1 MKNLSGFLKRTT
13 MLALVCL
20 SGCISMEKTP
30 VATPATLADLKN
42 ELSLTAQRLQGVA
55 ELQHKEFNQQQSA
68 LAAQLNTEL
77 VHMHEAISMLDRKI
91 ISLHT
96 TTPATVVI
104 SEEKCPAPPPG
115 QTPDG
120 KLLLGEAEWLWL
132 ETADQAFQA
141 RIDTGAATSSISAAD
156 ITSFERNGK
165 DWVRFFMSHQG
176 MDDRIQIEAPLVRYV
191 RVRQASAEGI
201 DRRPVVRL
209 SVRVGEQNEITE
221 FTLTD
226 RSNMTFPV
234 LLGRDFLKDIAVVD
248 VARKYIQTKPQP
260 RDAR

>member
-1 MKNLSGFLKRTT
+1 
-13 MLALVCL
+13 
-20 SGCISMEKTP
+20 MEKAP
-30 VATPATLADLKN
+30 VSTPATLADLKS
-42 ELSLTAQRLQGVA
+42 ELSLTAQRLQDAV
-55 ELQHKEFNQQQSA
+55 ELQHKEYNQQQSA
-68 LAAQLNTEL
+68 LADQINTEL

-91 ISLHT
+91 NSLHP

-104 SEEKCPAPPPG
+104 SEELCPAPPPG

-132 ETADQAFQA
+132 ETVDQAFQA
-141 RIDTGAATSSISAAD
+141 RIDTGADTSSISAAD

-191 RVRQASAEGI
+191 RVRQSSADGL

-209 SVRVGEQNEITE
+209 SVRVGEQNEKTE

-226 RSNMTFPV
+226 RSHMTFPV

-248 VARKYIQTKPQP
+248 VGRKYIQTKPQ
-260 RDAR
+260 RKDVR

>member
-1 MKNLSGFLKRTT
+1 MKNLSSFLKRSI
-13 MLALVCL
+13 LLSLVSL
-20 SGCISMEKTP
+20 SGCISMGKAP
-30 VATPATLADLKN
+30 ATPPVTLADLKS
-42 ELSLTAQRLQGVA
+42 ELSLTTQRLQDVVK
-55 ELQHKEFNQQQSA
+55 LQHKEFSQQQKA
-68 LAAQLNTEL
+68 LAAELNTEL

-91 ISLHT
+91 NALHT
-96 TTPATVVI
+96 TAPASAVI
-104 SEEKCPAPPPG
+104 SEELCPAPPPG

-132 ETADQAFQA
+132 EKADQAFQA
-141 RIDTGAATSSISAAD
+141 RIDTGADTSSISAGD

-191 RVRQASAEGI
+191 RVRQASSDGL

-209 SVRVGEQNEITE
+209 SVRVGDQNEKTE

-226 RSNMTFPV
+226 RSNMSFPV

-248 VARKYIQTKPQP
+248 VARKYIQAKPQ
-260 RDAR
+260 RKDAR